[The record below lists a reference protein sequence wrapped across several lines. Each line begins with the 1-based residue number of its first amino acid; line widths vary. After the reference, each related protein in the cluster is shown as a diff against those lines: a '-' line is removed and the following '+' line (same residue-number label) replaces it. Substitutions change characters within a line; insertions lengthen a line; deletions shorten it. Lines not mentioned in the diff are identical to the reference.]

1 MERIPDDPIVRC
13 IEDTGYP
20 PWFYRTK
27 GEWHDIPDYF
37 EDEFDGEEDSDV
49 YYGNS
54 TDEF

>member
-1 MERIPDDPIVRC
+1 MERIPDDPIIRC
-13 IEDTGYP
+13 IEETGYP

-27 GEWHDIPDYF
+27 DEWHDIPDYF